1 MTQASTDQPHILVV
15 DDDDRIRDLLK
26 RFLTREGYRVTAA
39 SEAAAARRLMATLDF
54 DLAILDIMMPGED
67 GLSLL
72 AAIRSGLNDTTPV
85 MLLTA
90 RSESQDRIE
99 GLKIGADDYLAKPFE
114 PEELS
119 LRCAAILRRSHKAP
133 PPEEL
138 EMSGLVFNAA
148 RGELHNG
155 NDRIKLTD
163 AELQLLTVLAGRAGE
178 PVTREEISEI
188 TSAGLG
194 RSVDVQVTRLRR
206 KIEPNPKDPIHLQ
219 TVRGVGY
226 RLMPD

>member
-39 SEAAAARRLMATLDF
+39 SDAAAARRLMATLDF

-72 AAIRSGLNDTTPV
+72 AAIRSGLNETTPV

-90 RSESQDRIE
+90 RSESQDRID